1 MKSFLDDVLAVL
13 YIAFPYA
20 CALIFAYL
28 IGAFV
33 EWSRDPETWSFSSRA
48 IVSIWG
54 LCFGWALD
62 RRLVL
67 NGGGL

>member
-1 MKSFLDDVLAVL
+1 MKSFLNDVVAVL

-28 IGAFV
+28 IGSFV
-33 EWSRDPETWSFSSRA
+33 EWNTNPEAWSGSSRT

-62 RRLVL
+62 RRMEL
-67 NGGGL
+67 NGRGM